1 MRSLIFI
8 VACKPCSTWDLVSW
22 PGIKPEPAALG
33 AQSLNHWATG
43 DVPRVSFW
51 GNENGLKL
59 SVEIIAHFC
68 DYAKNYWTTAFR
80 QVGCCLVTKSCPT
93 LCDPTDCS
101 PPGSSVNGILKEK
114 ILEWVALSFSRG
126 SSSRG
131 MNLSLLHCRQIL
143 HHLSHQGSPLL

>member
-1 MRSLIFI
+1 MEGLVNTVCWTIKSLL
-8 VACKPCSTWDLVSW
+8 ASW
-22 PGIKPEPAALG
+22 
-33 AQSLNHWATG
+33 H
-43 DVPRVSFW
+43 
-51 GNENGLKL
+51 
-59 SVEIIAHFC
+59 
-68 DYAKNYWTTAFR
+68 TTAIILLF
-80 QVGCCLVTKSCPT
+80 GNTLVFVAQSCPT

-143 HHLSHQGSPLL
+143 HHLSHQGSPISHSVQFSSVAQLCPTFRPHESKHARPPCPSPTPGVHPDSCPSNQ